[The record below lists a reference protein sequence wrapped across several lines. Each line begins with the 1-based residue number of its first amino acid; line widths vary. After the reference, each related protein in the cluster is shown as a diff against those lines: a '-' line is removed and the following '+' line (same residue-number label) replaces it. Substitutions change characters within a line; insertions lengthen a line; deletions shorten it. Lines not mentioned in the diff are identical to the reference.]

1 MPVANSTCFD
11 ECSNQCF
18 KQHWCLCATPLT
30 SFSFLLS
37 NYRLGKGHFQTQ
49 SGWQITE
56 KCLLKTTSF
65 KRKVPPDTWHSP
77 WACPDT
83 TGWWDWP
90 AQCPARCA
98 PEHQTWPDTV
108 LEHRAAAILKV
119 SWHFTSVHSLSGQHL
134 LLIIWVS
141 LYANDIVM
149 KNEHSLHNQI
159 HGRLVTTA
167 HNEEAFRSRVTQVMT
182 RKRPLSIQQWLLFI
196 REH

>member
-1 MPVANSTCFD
+1 MFSSCFLVCKTRMPLANSTCFD

-134 LLIIWVS
+134 LLIKDVR
-141 LYANDIVM
+141 
-149 KNEHSLHNQI
+149 HQI
-159 HGRLVTTA
+159 HL
-167 HNEEAFRSRVTQVMT
+167 
-182 RKRPLSIQQWLLFI
+182 PLFFFSQSFTVKF
-196 REH
+196 H